1 LQLGGGGTWI
11 QWISDMHFDNID
23 FEFDSKL
30 AVDAFNDNQDDATKF
45 RHVISACPRGFDF
58 QFRNSHI
65 EFNRR

>member
-1 LQLGGGGTWI
+1 
-11 QWISDMHFDNID
+11 MHFDNID